1 MLNYNVEKLDDRLIE
16 EMSLMTDLY
25 WNDVAAPFHG
35 FPADPDWVLYKG
47 LEGADR
53 LRVIVG
59 RNDRRQVKAFSVVVL
74 GPHTHYACIQ
84 GTVPLLFLHPDYRKG
99 SEGIRLVR
107 LLEKAAEGAGAQ
119 IVITHGGMHNGVY
132 RLFEGMHY
140 QDFGRY
146 YVKVKGEGPNGLTAI
161 FKNSGGTP
169 HQDWRGDTPPK
180 NKRREECPLN
190 RYRGERSVPSTST
203 KEK

>member
-1 MLNYNVEKLDDRLIE
+1 MLDYQVEKLSDKLID
-16 EMSLMTDLY
+16 EMSLMTELY
-25 WNDVAAPFHG
+25 MTDVAAPFHA
-35 FPADPDWVLYKG
+35 FPADPDWLMYKT
-47 LEGADR
+47 LEAAGR

-59 RNDRRQVKAFSVVVL
+59 RNDRWQVKAFAVVVL
-74 GPHTHYACIQ
+74 GPHAHYACIQ

-107 LLEKAAEGAGAQ
+107 LLEKAAEEAGAQ
-119 IVITHGGMHNGVY
+119 IIVTHGGMHNGVY

-146 YVKVKGEGPNGLTAI
+146 YVKVKGEGPNGLTPV
-161 FKNSGGTP
+161 FK
-169 HQDWRGDTPPK
+169 D
-180 NKRREECPLN
+180 
-190 RYRGERSVPSTST
+190 